1 LERRKES
8 LVPDLSLA
16 SREAHRQTTETSIG
30 QITVFLE
37 EVLGRKLVAALAGVA
52 DPKAVGRWASG
63 ERAPRAAAE
72 EKLRVAYQ
80 VFRLLLA
87 EESKHTI
94 RAWFIGLNPQLNDE
108 SPIMVIREGRFQ
120 EVMVA
125 AKAYVSGG

>member
-1 LERRKES
+1 MAD
-8 LVPDLSLA
+8 PTIA
-16 SREAHRQTTETSIG
+16 SREAHRQTTESTVQ

-37 EVLGRKLVAALAGVA
+37 EVLGRKLVAKLAGVQ
-52 DPKAVGRWASG
+52 DPKAVGRWAAG
-63 ERAPRAAAE
+63 ERTPRPAAE
-72 EKLRVAYQ
+72 ERLRIAYQ

-87 EESKHTI
+87 EESKFTI

-108 SPIMVIREGRFQ
+108 SPLLAIREGRFQ